1 METLIKE
8 YIRDSKNN
16 PIGVAIAV
24 KTNDEV
30 VYGYSLCNPS
40 DQYNKEQGLKIAK
53 YRAFSK
59 KGYHLPKVA
68 DRFEKVANA
77 YQRLQDRSLKY
88 FKDLEYKNI
97 VLTEVEDGGIIKF

>member
-16 PIGVAIAV
+16 PVGVAIAV
-24 KTNDEV
+24 KADKEV
-30 VYGYSLCNPS
+30 LYGFSLCNPG
-40 DQYNKEQGLKIAK
+40 DNYNKDQGLKIALN
-53 YRAFSK
+53 RAFSA

-97 VLTEVEDGGIIKF
+97 VLTEVEDDGIIKF

>member
-1 METLIKE
+1 MQTLIKE

-16 PIGVAIAV
+16 PVGVAVAV
-24 KTNDEV
+24 KADKEV
-30 VYGYSLCNPS
+30 LYGFALWNPL
-40 DQYNKEQGLKIAK
+40 DKYDKEEGMKIALN
-53 YRAFSK
+53 RAFSP

-97 VLTEVEDGGIIKF
+97 VLTEVEDDGIIKF